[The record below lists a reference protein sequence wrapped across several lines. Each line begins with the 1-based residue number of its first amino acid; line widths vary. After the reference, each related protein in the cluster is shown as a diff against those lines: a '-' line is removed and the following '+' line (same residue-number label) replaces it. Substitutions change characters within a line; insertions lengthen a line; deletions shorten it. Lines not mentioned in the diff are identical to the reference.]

1 MHVYKWPINCPCG
14 LLLFLCVVRLCVAA
28 PEVRAVGG
36 EGSSGDTGSGITEGI
51 PPPEEPEEQED
62 QVVSS

>member
-1 MHVYKWPINCPCG
+1 MRRPHTCPCG
-14 LLLFLCVVRLCVAA
+14 LLFLCVVRCLCVAA

-36 EGSSGDTGSGITEGI
+36 EGSGDTGSGITEGI